1 MTLTAEQLTEAIRQ
15 ADNLASLKHLVGPS
29 EQIRVTY
36 EQRLERI
43 EALYE
48 QYGLELL
55 DWPADMLEEYNQLVD
70 EQDQFERQYG

>member
-1 MTLTAEQLTEAIRQ
+1 MTLTAEQLIEAIRQ
-15 ADNLASLKHLVGPS
+15 ADSLTPLKRLVGPS
-29 EQIRVTY
+29 EQVRVTY

-70 EQDQFERQYG
+70 EQDKFERQYG